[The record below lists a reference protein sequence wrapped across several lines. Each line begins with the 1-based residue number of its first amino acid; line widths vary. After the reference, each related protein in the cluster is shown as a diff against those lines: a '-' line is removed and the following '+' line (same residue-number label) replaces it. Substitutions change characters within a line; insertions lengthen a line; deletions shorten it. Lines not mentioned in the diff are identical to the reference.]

1 MTEIDETQP
10 PAEAPA
16 VVAEPEPEHAPA
28 ETAQT
33 KKLNHHSGYVHVGPG
48 AAECECI
55 KAVDRGGALVLMP
68 DGSCTDPEHL
78 HVWCR
83 LPNQF
88 ERQDLATRG
97 AAAAARKRK
106 ALNDPESNSRVILDG
121 ELEGIVHRG
130 DASVL
135 IAEIVGLHF
144 LEDHLTA
151 IAEVV
156 EDHPEYEFI
165 DDDKERLR
173 VIEDMPEEER
183 PEEEFLTL
191 RKTISDHTQLVNE
204 TREQLEAPR
213 KETLEGRPIEE
224 LVDIVRDQRI
234 DGLCNTAHSE
244 EYAKWEWYICTFKPK
259 APDKPGF
266 PNERQYG
273 SINDF
278 IAAPAEALEAI
289 ADFLTKMERE
299 GQVNLKGS

>member
-1 MTEIDETQP
+1 MTEIDETQ
-10 PAEAPA
+10 APA
-16 VVAEPEPEHAPA
+16 PSAAPAAVAEPPEPEHAPA

-33 KKLNHHSGYVHVGPG
+33 KKLNEYSSYVHVGPG
-48 AAECECI
+48 AAECEHGT
-55 KAVDRGGALVLMP
+55 DGACQ
-68 DGSCTDPEHL
+68 DAEHL

-97 AAAAARKRK
+97 AAAAARKRR

-130 DASVL
+130 DKNVL
-135 IAEIVGLHF
+135 IAEIVGLNF

-151 IAEVV
+151 LAEVA
-156 EDHPEYEFI
+156 EDHPEYEHI

-173 VIEDMPEEER
+173 ALEALPEEER
-183 PEEEFLTL
+183 PEEEFTEL
-191 RKTISDHTQLVNE
+191 RKTISDHTALVNS
-204 TREQLEAPR
+204 TREKLEQPR
-213 KETLEGRPIEE
+213 KESLEGRSIEE
-224 LVDIVRDQRI
+224 LVEIVRDQRI

-259 APDKPGF
+259 APDRPGF
-266 PNERQYG
+266 PNERQYP
-273 SINDF
+273 SINEF

-289 ADFLTKMERE
+289 ADAMTKLERE